1 MKTKINRIQ
10 LHNLDAKKAY
20 EYARGALVNHP
31 SNPSKLVY
39 IYKRV
44 KVGANG
50 KGNGYAWAVGDR
62 AMSPKKLSDEE
73 QKVFLNNPEFAYKY
87 AWKLN
92 TRLCKEVED
101 NFFSIVNEHNLP
113 RVLYYC
119 KIFKIPVP
127 ECFHNFATMSA
138 AGLSNSPDKIQ
149 KIRSRKSKRYI
160 RDFERNKKITKST
173 LQLYLA
179 NGWLS
184 ESDSLKEVIG
194 KFQ

>member
-127 ECFHNFATMSA
+127 ECLQQCLLLVFQILQTKF
-138 AGLSNSPDKIQ
+138 
-149 KIRSRKSKRYI
+149 
-160 RDFERNKKITKST
+160 KKLDLEKVKDILET
-173 LQLYLA
+173 
-179 NGWLS
+179 
-184 ESDSLKEVIG
+184 LKEIKRLLKAHFNYILLMAG
-194 KFQ
+194 